1 MDAAPGVRAVLLDAL
16 GTLLRLEPPAP
27 RLREELRRRAG
38 IEVDEATAQRGF
50 EGEIAYYLQH
60 HLEGRDPDSLEDLRA
75 RCAAAMVEAM
85 GLDGLDPA
93 AARAAMLGSLEFTPF
108 ADVVPAL
115 GLLRERGLR
124 LVVASNW
131 DCSLP
136 DWLERAGLGGLL
148 DGAVSSAVVGR
159 AKPAPDVFLEALRL
173 AGAEPG
179 EAVHVGDS
187 PGNDVEGARAA
198 GVRPLLLV
206 RDGEAPPGM
215 AAIRSLA
222 ELPSLI

>member
-1 MDAAPGVRAVLLDAL
+1 MERAVLLDAL

-50 EGEIAYYLQH
+50 EAEIAYYLQH

-75 RCAAAMVEAM
+75 RCAAAMGEAM

-115 GLLRERGLR
+115 RLLRERGLR

-179 EAVHVGDS
+179 EAIHVGDS